1 MVTVA
6 YSSRFEKTIRKI
18 QDSGL
23 KERVKER
30 IIRIVND
37 PETGKP
43 MRWCKKNTREVYT
56 PPFRLSYCYDK
67 KNDTLVFLALYHKDE
82 Q

>member
-18 QDSGL
+18 HDILQKD
-23 KERVKER
+23 RVKAQ
-30 IIRIVND
+30 IARIVQD
-37 PETGKP
+37 PLTGKP
-43 MRWCKKNTREVYT
+43 MRWCRKNTREVYL
-56 PPFRLSYCYDK
+56 PPYRLSYCYDK
-67 KNDTLVFLALYHKDE
+67 KNDTIIFLALYHKDE

>member
-6 YSSRFEKTIRKI
+6 YSTRFEKAIRKI
-18 QDSGL
+18 RDTSQ
-23 KERVKER
+23 KERVKAQ
-30 IIRIVND
+30 IIRIVHD

-43 MRWCKKNTREVYT
+43 MRWCRKNTREVYA

-67 KNDTLVFLALYHKDE
+67 KNDTLVFLAFYHKDE

>member
-18 QDSGL
+18 QDSEL
-23 KERVKER
+23 KERVKAR
-30 IIRIVND
+30 IIRIVNN

-43 MRWCKKNTREVYT
+43 MRWCRKNTREVYI

-67 KNDTLVFLALYHKDE
+67 KNDTLVFLALYYKDD

>member
-6 YSSRFEKTIRKI
+6 YSTRFEKAVRKI
-18 QDSGL
+18 RDPSQ
-23 KERVKER
+23 KERVKAQ
-30 IIRIVND
+30 ISRIVRD

-43 MRWCKKNTREVYT
+43 MRWCRKNTREVYV
-56 PPFRLSYCYDK
+56 PPYRISYCYDK
-67 KNDTLVFLALYHKDE
+67 KNDTLVFLAFYHKDE

>member
-18 QDSGL
+18 QDAAL
-23 KERVKER
+23 KERVKAR

-43 MRWCKKNTREVYT
+43 MRWCRKNTREVYI

>member
-6 YSSRFEKTIRKI
+6 YSTRFEKEIMKI
-18 QDSGL
+18 QDTSQ
-23 KERVKER
+23 KERVKAQ
-30 IIRIVND
+30 IKRIVQD

-43 MRWCKKNTREVYT
+43 MRWCRKNTREVYV
-56 PPFRLSYCYDK
+56 PPYRLSYCYDK
-67 KNDTLVFLALYHKDE
+67 KSDTLVFLSFYHKDE

>member
-6 YSSRFEKTIRKI
+6 YSSHVEKTIRKI
-18 QDSGL
+18 QDASL
-23 KERVKER
+23 KERVKAR
-30 IIRIVND
+30 IKRIVND
-37 PETGKP
+37 PESGKP
-43 MRWCKKNTREVYT
+43 MRWCRKNTREVYI

>member
-6 YSSRFEKTIRKI
+6 YSTRFEKAVRKI
-18 QDSGL
+18 RDTSQ
-23 KERVKER
+23 KERVKAQ
-30 IIRIVND
+30 IIRIVRD

-43 MRWCKKNTREVYT
+43 MRWCRKNTREVDA
-56 PPFRLSYCYDK
+56 PPYRISYCYDK
-67 KNDTLVFLALYHKDE
+67 KNDTLVFLAFYHNDE

>member
-6 YSSRFEKTIRKI
+6 YSTRFEKEIRKI
-18 QDSGL
+18 RNTSQ
-23 KERVKER
+23 KERVKAQ
-30 IIRIVND
+30 IIRIVHD

-43 MRWCKKNTREVYT
+43 MRWCKKNTREVYV
-56 PPFRLSYCYDK
+56 PPYRLSYCYDK
-67 KNDTLVFLALYHKDE
+67 NNDTLVFLSFYHKDE